1 MKNVFDNRDTAAA
14 GHGENSATIHEGGD
28 RAKKKLL
35 TTDTTL
41 ANESKL
47 VHAGQSKINEIELLE
62 KEITDI
68 SFAVSHDLKAP
79 LRIISGYAGI
89 VQTDYSGALDTEGN
103 RLLALIVENAAVMN
117 TMLDAIVV
125 LSRVTQQEYVMQAAD
140 MNSLFSKI
148 SEEHKN
154 NKTTETTIRISNL
167 APVICDVNAIRT
179 VAGNLLSN
187 AIKFSA
193 KVKHPTIEIGSEAG
207 NEEVVYFVRDN
218 GAGFDMKYSS
228 KLFRLFQRL
237 HSKSE
242 YPGIGAGLAIA
253 AKIIHKHGGKIWAE
267 SIENK
272 GATFYFSLPTN
283 NQ

>member
-1 MKNVFDNRDTAAA
+1 MKNIFESKEVTAAIP
-14 GHGENSATIHEGGD
+14 GENSATIHEGRD
-28 RAKKKLL
+28 CAIKNLL
-35 TTDTTL
+35 TAEATL
-41 ANESKL
+41 VNDSELLLSEKGKKNEAL
-47 VHAGQSKINEIELLE
+47 LLE
-62 KEITDI
+62 KEIADL

-89 VQTDYSGALDTEGN
+89 IQADYSGALDTEGN
-103 RLLALIVENAAVMN
+103 RLLALIVENASVMS
-117 TMLDAIVV
+117 TMLDAIVG
-125 LSRVTQQEYVMQAAD
+125 LSRVTQQEYVMQMAD
-140 MNSLFSKI
+140 MNSLFNKI

-154 NKTTETTIRISNL
+154 STTTETTMRISNL
-167 APVICDVNAIRT
+167 ASVICDVNAIRT

-193 KVKHPTIEIGSEAG
+193 NATQPTIEIGSETG

-218 GAGFDMKYSS
+218 GTGFDMKYSS

-242 YPGIGAGLAIA
+242 YPGIGAGLAVA

-267 SIENK
+267 SVENK
-272 GATFYFSLPTN
+272 GTTFYFSLPIN